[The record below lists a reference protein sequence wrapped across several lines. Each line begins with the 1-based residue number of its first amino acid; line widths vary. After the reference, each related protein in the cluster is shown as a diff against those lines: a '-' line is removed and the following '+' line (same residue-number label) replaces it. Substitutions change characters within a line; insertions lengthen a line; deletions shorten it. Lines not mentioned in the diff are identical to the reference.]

1 MPSSTATNSGNNA
14 GQSCPIAEK
23 MIKYKIDD
31 KEMDSASFL
40 AFVHRVWPGEYDE
53 EKTGAEG
60 FYEKN
65 GCKKGLRSYVLE
77 RKN

>member
-1 MPSSTATNSGNNA
+1 M
-14 GQSCPIAEK
+14 E
-23 MIKYKIDD
+23 YKIDD
-31 KEMDSASFL
+31 KELNPAAFL
-40 AFVHRVWPGEYDE
+40 AFINRVWPGEYDE

>member
-1 MPSSTATNSGNNA
+1 M
-14 GQSCPIAEK
+14 E
-23 MIKYKIDD
+23 YKIVD
-31 KEMDSASFL
+31 KELNPAAFL
-40 AFVHRVWPGEYDE
+40 AFVNRVWPGEYDE